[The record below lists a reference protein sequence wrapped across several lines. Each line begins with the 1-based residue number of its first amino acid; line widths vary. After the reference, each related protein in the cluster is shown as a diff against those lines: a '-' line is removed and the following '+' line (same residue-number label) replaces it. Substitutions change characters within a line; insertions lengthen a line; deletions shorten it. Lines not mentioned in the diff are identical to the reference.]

1 MLRMGKETKQ
11 SPQAVLD
18 KAAAFFG
25 PAGLGLTLHQRS
37 EEFVAFQGGGGYV
50 TVTATRTAE
59 DDRTTVDLESR
70 EWDYPVRQF
79 LGEI

>member
-1 MLRMGKETKQ
+1 MGDDKDLIRRIAYATYGQ
-11 SPQAVLD
+11 GNQA
-18 KAAAFFG
+18 K